1 MRNIKLSETEKR
13 ELTRLLATNTNSVVQ
28 RRCKALLMSNME
40 SYSMQEIVD
49 EIGICRTT
57 LYHLFN
63 RWESSVNRKDKFK
76 ALSIGKGRGAKP
88 KLDSVKEELP
98 KLIEKYN
105 GKMNVILRVL
115 KEQYG
120 VKVSRPTLQRCLK
133 TSL

>member
-28 RRCKALLMSNME
+28 RRCKALLMSNMQT
-40 SYSMQEIVD
+40 YSMQEIVD

-76 ALSIGKGRGAKP
+76 TLSIGKGRGAKP
-88 KLDSVKEELP
+88 KLDSVRDVLP
-98 KLIEKYN
+98 DLVKKYN
-105 GKMNVILRVL
+105 GKISVILRILEVN
-115 KEQYG
+115 YG
-120 VKVSRPTLQRCLK
+120 ITVCKGTLRRWINIK
-133 TSL
+133 

>member
-40 SYSMQEIVD
+40 TYSMQEIVA

-88 KLDSVKEELP
+88 KLDSVRDVLP
-98 KLIEKYN
+98 DLIKKYN
-105 GKMNVILRVL
+105 GKTSVILRALEVN
-115 KEQYG
+115 YG
-120 VKVSRPTLQRCLK
+120 ITVCKGTLRK
-133 TSL
+133 WISIK

>member
-28 RRCKALLMSNME
+28 RRCKALLMSNMQT
-40 SYSMQEIVD
+40 YSMQEIVD

-88 KLDSVKEELP
+88 KLDSVRDVLP
-98 KLIEKYN
+98 DLVKKYN
-105 GKMNVILRVL
+105 GKISVILRILEVN
-115 KEQYG
+115 YG
-120 VKVSRPTLQRCLK
+120 ITVCKGTLRRWINIK
-133 TSL
+133 

>member
-28 RRCKALLMSNME
+28 RRCKALLMSNMQT
-40 SYSMQEIVD
+40 YSMQEIVD

-63 RWESSVNRKDKFK
+63 RWESSANRKDKFK

-88 KLDSVKEELP
+88 KLDSVRDVLP
-98 KLIEKYN
+98 DLVKKYN
-105 GKMNVILRVL
+105 GKISVILRILEVN
-115 KEQYG
+115 YG
-120 VKVSRPTLQRCLK
+120 ITVCKGTLRRWINIK
-133 TSL
+133 